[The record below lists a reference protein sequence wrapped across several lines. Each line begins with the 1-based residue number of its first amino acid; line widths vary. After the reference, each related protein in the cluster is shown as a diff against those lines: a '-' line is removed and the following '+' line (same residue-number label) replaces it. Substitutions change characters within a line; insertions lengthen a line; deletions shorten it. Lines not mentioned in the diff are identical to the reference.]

1 MYIYIIYIHT
11 YIYVYMY
18 MYSIS
23 VSTTGIYLI
32 ISCNR
37 RIKNY
42 IADCFHKYVNKIV
55 LFH

>member
-1 MYIYIIYIHT
+1 
-11 YIYVYMY
+11 MY